1 MSNNPQTRKILLLSA
16 NPKGTS
22 RLRLDEETREI
33 KDGLKRAK
41 KRDDFSIETAEA
53 VRYRDIGRAILD
65 YEPHII
71 HFSGHGW

>member
-1 MSNNPQTRKILLLSA
+1 VNQVSGKRSLLMSSNNQTRKILLLSA

-41 KRDDFSIETAEA
+41 KRDDFSIETFA
-53 VRYRDIGRAILD
+53 RFL
-65 YEPHII
+65 
-71 HFSGHGW
+71 